1 MSETLKKPRP
11 EASTTPTV
19 VVRLTRS
26 GKKTVVV
33 TPEMKAQLR
42 KRAKTSTRSA
52 FPELPEWRLEH

>member
-26 GKKTVVV
+26 GEKKVVV